1 MRKYKK
7 WMSKNQ
13 KRCYDFL
20 CDMSG
25 GSHHVYEK
33 IHQLG
38 DWGIKI
44 NTQREFST
52 YDFNLLTQIVI
63 MAHKRAIRVNFSG
76 SGPNM
81 VKLVITTRRHDKQS
95 KLGYGE
101 RHPSLD
107 DLIIQCKETLE
118 KDAWSQYADY

>member
-1 MRKYKK
+1 MREYEE
-7 WMSKNQ
+7 WMNDNQ
-13 KRCYDFL
+13 KKCYNFL

-33 IHQLG
+33 IHRIG

-44 NTQREFST
+44 NTQRDFAT

-63 MAHKRAIRVNFSG
+63 MAHKRAIRVEFTG

-81 VKLVITTRRHDKQS
+81 VKLIISVRQHDKEE
-95 KLGYGE
+95 KLGYSE
-101 RHPSLD
+101 RHPSLE
-107 DLIIQCKETLE
+107 DLIEKCKETLE